1 MPILHSSSSTTP
13 DSALA
18 VRRPAPGNFT
28 DVLPSPSQALN
39 LQSDEPAACRALC
52 AMSPGEVANNVFP
65 ALPLTMQPGEPAAGV
80 LPTPTQALTMQPGD
94 PGDDIFRHLPHT

>member
-1 MPILHSSSSTTP
+1 
-13 DSALA
+13 
-18 VRRPAPGNFT
+18 
-28 DVLPSPSQALN
+28 
-39 LQSDEPAACRALC
+39 
-52 AMSPGEVANNVFP
+52 MSPGEVANNVFP